1 MTVTRTLHQIHFLL
15 NSRQVYLVQ
24 TKSISLV
31 TMVQSIYINAVL
43 RIATLSN
50 DMLGSGS
57 TFVIVNRCCRVA
69 GRVCSRIK
77 WFEGTILFLIDRPS
91 LENIDIRVFQVT
103 HGSFDVVEVPDL
115 REGGTILN
123 TTKVG
128 SSPTLGFKCSCNL
141 G

>member
-1 MTVTRTLHQIHFLL
+1 M
-15 NSRQVYLVQ
+15 
-24 TKSISLV
+24 

-43 RIATLSN
+43 RVATLSN
-50 DMLGSGS
+50 DMLGFGS

-69 GRVCSRIK
+69 CRVCSRIK